1 MLSAPSDRTQ
11 NARVK
16 HSGLPVPALGMGEG
30 NWSQSWMSTNP
41 SWSLLTA
48 EPSPYELRALGWLSA
63 SREHRTGQGILTIS
77 SSEHLHSYYW
87 YSGTQCL
94 PYQGLWT

>member
-41 SWSLLTA
+41 
-48 EPSPYELRALGWLSA
+48 
-63 SREHRTGQGILTIS
+63 
-77 SSEHLHSYYW
+77 
-87 YSGTQCL
+87 
-94 PYQGLWT
+94 